1 MLTTIIIILGL
12 VVFEIVSSVDN
23 AIINAHV
30 LKTMSTKWRKVFLFW
45 GIITAVFIIRGV
57 LPFLVVWL
65 SVPELGFS
73 GALESVVH
81 SSPEVAQL
89 LEERKGIIMIGA
101 GVFLLLIYLHW
112 LFLEK
117 KEPYFVP
124 DKLIKPQYGVWFFAL
139 TAIILVTLLYLARG
153 SALLMLA
160 AAIGNAI
167 FFIMYG
173 FREQAAKQ
181 GEALH
186 DRKSNLSDF
195 SKLMY
200 LEVLDASFS
209 FDGVMGAFA
218 FTTAIPLI
226 FIGNGIGALV
236 VRQLTIMGI
245 EKVARYVWLKNGAM
259 TSIGVLGLIMILESF
274 GVEIPVYIPTVST
287 IGLVGLTFWKSSQFL
302 KKNGAS
308 VVDAEGQI
316 HDN

>member
-1 MLTTIIIILGL
+1 MLTTIVIILGL

-30 LKTMSTKWRKVFLFW
+30 LKTMSQKWRRIFLFW
-45 GIITAVFIIRGV
+45 GILTAVFIIRGI

-65 SVPELGFS
+65 SVPELGFT
-73 GALESVVH
+73 GALQSVIH
-81 SSPEVAQL
+81 SSPEVAEL
-89 LEERKGIIMIGA
+89 LEERKGIILIGA

-117 KEPYFVP
+117 KHPYFVP
-124 DKLIKPQYGVWFFAL
+124 DKLIRPQHGVWFFAF
-139 TAIILVTLLYLARG
+139 TAVILVTLLYMARA
-153 SALLMLA
+153 SAMLMLA

-181 GEALH
+181 EEALH
-186 DRKSNLSDF
+186 GNSNMSDF

-226 FIGNGIGALV
+226 FIGNGIGALI
-236 VRQLTIMGI
+236 VRQLTVAGI
-245 EKVARYVWLKNGAM
+245 ERVSKYRWLKNGAM
-259 TSIGVLGLIMILESF
+259 TSIGILGLIMIVESF
-274 GVEIPVYIPTVST
+274 GLDIPEYIPTLTTV
-287 IGLVGLTFWKSSQFL
+287 GLVGLTFWKSSQFL
-302 KKNGAS
+302 KKNGEFTSETEEETHAY
-308 VVDAEGQI
+308 
-316 HDN
+316 